1 MKTYYGLLLIMLVL
15 ATSAILISPI
25 FYIWKIILMIAVILV
40 AWRELSMFSIQSVSF
55 LNKKVL
61 ITEKN
66 CVYEADFQPSSVVSR
81 YLCFLHVQAL
91 GGGKR
96 WWIPVS
102 RLEFSKESFRQ
113 LKSELQ
119 RFSMRSI

>member
-1 MKTYYGLLLIMLVL
+1 MKTYCGLLLIMWVL
-15 ATSAILISPI
+15 ATSAILICPI
-25 FYIWKIILMIAVILV
+25 FYVWKIVLMIAVILV
-40 AWRELSMFSIQSVSF
+40 AWRELSMFSVQSVSF
-55 LNKKVL
+55 FNKKVL

-66 CVYEADFQPSSVVSR
+66 HVYESDFQASSVVSR
-81 YLCFLHVQAL
+81 YLCFLHVQTS

-96 WWIPVS
+96 WRIPVS